1 MHKKNDLP
9 TVGKISSNVFNEV
22 IYPRLGKKRDSVLVG
37 PRNGVDS
44 GIIDIGGGN
53 VMAITTDPFFI
64 VPQYGWERAAWFAVH
79 ILASDITT
87 TGFPPQYMS
96 IDLNLPMSITRD
108 ELEQMWDAVHREC
121 EKLGITIVTGHTG
134 KYDGCNYP
142 MVGGC
147 TMMAT
152 GKKDAYITPAMAEV
166 GDAVI
171 MTKGCAIEAA
181 GIFAVTFKDKI
192 ASEYGQQFADDA
204 EAIFYQM
211 STVEEA
217 LALAQIG
224 VREKGITA
232 MHDATECGVYGGLV
246 EIAQA
251 SGVGMVVEKEKILL
265 SDTVQKICD
274 LFGMDPYISISE
286 GTLLATCKPSKINEA
301 LEVLNSKNINA
312 SVVGEITTKE
322 KGIILRE
329 NGEEVLLQH
338 PKVDPFWGTFA
349 REVASGKL

>member
-1 MHKKNDLP
+1 MHIKTDLP
-9 TVGKISSNVFNEV
+9 TVGKISSDVFDDV
-22 IYPRLGKKRDSVLVG
+22 IYPRLGKQRDTLLVG
-37 PRNGVDS
+37 PKNGVDA

-53 VMAITTDPFFI
+53 VMAVTTDPFFI
-64 VPQYGWERAAWFAVH
+64 VPQYGWERASWFAVH

-87 TGFPPQYMS
+87 TGFPPHYMS

-108 ELEQMWDAVHREC
+108 ELEQMWTAVHREC

-147 TMMAT
+147 TMMAI
-152 GKKDAYITPAMAEV
+152 GKKDSYVTPAMAEV

-192 ASEYGQQFADDA
+192 AKEYGKAFADDA
-204 EAIFYQM
+204 ENIFYQM

-217 LALAQIG
+217 LSLATVG
-224 VREKGITA
+224 VRGNGITA
-232 MHDATECGVYGGLV
+232 MHDATECGVYGGLF

-251 SGVGMVVEKEKILL
+251 SNVGIVVEKEKIIL
-265 SDTVQKICD
+265 SEAIKKISR
-274 LFGMDPYISISE
+274 LFEMDPYISISE
-286 GTLLATCKPSKINEA
+286 GTLLAACKPHKVDEA
-301 LEVLNSKNINA
+301 LRVLQDKNIEA
-312 SVVGEITTKE
+312 AVIGEIVPLE
-322 KGIILRE
+322 KGVKLFEGGKATDLR
-329 NGEEVLLQH
+329 H
-338 PKVDPFWGTFA
+338 PQVDPFWESFE
-349 REVASGKL
+349 REMRV